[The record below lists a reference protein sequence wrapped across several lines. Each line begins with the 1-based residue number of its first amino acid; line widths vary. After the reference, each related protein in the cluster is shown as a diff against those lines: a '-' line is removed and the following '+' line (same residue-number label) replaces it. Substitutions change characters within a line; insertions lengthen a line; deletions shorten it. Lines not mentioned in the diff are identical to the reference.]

1 MDDLDKI
8 LSDYKHATDV
18 GFYWNDPLQ
27 IIKQIESELDEVKQE
42 LQKPNSET
50 LQEELSDV
58 LHAWV
63 TLVDFCGFDVKKT
76 IAHAQKKFEKRFDAL
91 HEIIQEEGATDF
103 KNFSREKKLAFWD
116 KAKQK
121 EQGLSCSVVRDGGFQ
136 IK

>member
-1 MDDLDKI
+1 MVDLDKI

-76 IAHAQKKFEKRFDAL
+76 IANAQKKFEKRFHAL
-91 HEIIQEEGATDF
+91 QEIIQEEGATDF
-103 KNFSREKKLAFWD
+103 KNFSREKKLVFWD

-121 EQGLSCSVVRDGGFQ
+121 EQG
-136 IK
+136 

>member
-1 MDDLDKI
+1 MVDLDKI

-76 IAHAQKKFEKRFDAL
+76 IANAQKKFEKRFHAL
-91 HEIIQEEGATDF
+91 QEIIQEEGATDF
-103 KNFSREKKLAFWD
+103 KSFSREKKLVFWD

-121 EQGLSCSVVRDGGFQ
+121 EQG
-136 IK
+136 